1 MSDVLQKSKRK
12 YFNNLNEKN
21 TFDNKKF
28 WKVIESLLSNRIIS
42 NEKVTMLRV
51 IKCLNEFL
59 LVENVDILKEMET
72 LQSNRATQNLNLTK
86 STKADADI
94 FAEFVFTSLNKCI
107 EKFVFQSK
115 VKLVNLTPVN

>member
-1 MSDVLQKSKRK
+1 M
-12 YFNNLNEKN
+12 
-21 TFDNKKF
+21 
-28 WKVIESLLSNRIIS
+28 
-42 NEKVTMLRV
+42 
-51 IKCLNEFL
+51 IKCLNKFL

-115 VKLVNLTPVN
+115 VKLVNITPVN

>member
-28 WKVIESLLSNRIIS
+28 WKVIKSLLSNRIIS
-42 NEKVTMLRV
+42 NEKVTIVEGDKMFEWIL
-51 IKCLNEFL
+51 
-59 LVENVDILKEMET
+59 ENVDILKEMET

-107 EKFVFQSK
+107 E
-115 VKLVNLTPVN
+115 

>member
-1 MSDVLQKSKRK
+1 M
-12 YFNNLNEKN
+12 
-21 TFDNKKF
+21 
-28 WKVIESLLSNRIIS
+28 
-42 NEKVTMLRV
+42 

-59 LVENVDILKEMET
+59 IVENVDILKEMET

-107 EKFVFQSK
+107 EQFVFQSK
-115 VKLVNLTPVN
+115 VKLVNITPVN